1 MSESQVEV
9 KFEKADEETLNVVS
23 KYWNFSLIFNRSLKF
38 QFVEIPKT

>member
-23 KYWNFSLIFNRSLKF
+23 KYWNFSVIFKSLTE
-38 QFVEIPKT
+38 VSICSNT